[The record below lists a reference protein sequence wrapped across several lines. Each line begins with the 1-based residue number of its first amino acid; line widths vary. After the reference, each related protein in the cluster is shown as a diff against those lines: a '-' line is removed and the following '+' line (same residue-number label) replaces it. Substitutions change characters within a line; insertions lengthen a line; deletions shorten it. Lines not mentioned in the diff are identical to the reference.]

1 MDQQNQPEQPQH
13 QINIKITDEIM
24 QGRYANM
31 MRVSHTKEDFLLDFA
46 YVMPP
51 QGIMTARVITSPG
64 HMKRIIKALQENLAR
79 YEQNFGPIDEAEA
92 PKGIPF
98 PSI

>member
-1 MDQQNQPEQPQH
+1 MDQPQE
-13 QINIKITDEIM
+13 IKIKITDEVM
-24 QGRYANM
+24 EGRYANM
-31 MRVSHTKEDFLLDFA
+31 MRVSHTKEEFIMDYA
-46 YVMPP
+46 NVVPP

-64 HMKRIIKALQENLAR
+64 HMKRILKALQDNIGK
-79 YEQNFGPIDEAEA
+79 YEKSFGPINEAEA